1 MVHPTSR
8 SRLHRSQPHFR
19 SLLGTLIIKF
29 CLRSFYT
36 LQTMVECLF
45 GVCTPYL
52 LMNSFLIRG
61 GPPFLFCDHRIE
73 RAKHAS
79 HLDPP

>member
-1 MVHPTSR
+1 MEWYTQTNNAHG
-8 SRLHRSQPHFR
+8 LHRVLSRIFVRCLGR
-19 SLLGTLIIKF
+19 SKVLLAF
-29 CLRSFYT
+29 F

-52 LMNSFLIRG
+52 LMDSFLIR

-79 HLDPP
+79 HPT